1 VIPWYDRLTQP
12 KIETG
17 VGVWAEKLNMTTIFE
32 PDGKQVPAT
41 ILVVKRGGNL
51 VTNKK
56 WPERHGVYQVEV
68 GYQRYV
74 AQDHELK
81 NTSNRGG
88 TKINRL
94 AAADLP
100 PLQKIKSFSCR
111 PQEWTKYEVG
121 QKISISEHFKEG
133 DVIDIHGVAKEMG
146 FGSSIKRWPSHGRG
160 PMTHGSKHHRRVGSL
175 GPGTGTGRIFPGRKM
190 PGHMGG
196 FPMKQTTQIL
206 KIIDN
211 IDEDNMPET
220 MIVVKGNVPGF
231 TAHWKEGGSFV
242 YFHHRAVKG
251 DGRFKRDP
259 VWMWYVQDEKDDP
272 YVPIPSHAWT
282 MKSYWGRDMRWLSD
296 EKWKYWPDGFPGYDH
311 SHDPFFEDCDPRKAV
326 KAPEW

>member
-282 MKSYWGRDMRWLSD
+282 MKAYWGRDMRWLSE